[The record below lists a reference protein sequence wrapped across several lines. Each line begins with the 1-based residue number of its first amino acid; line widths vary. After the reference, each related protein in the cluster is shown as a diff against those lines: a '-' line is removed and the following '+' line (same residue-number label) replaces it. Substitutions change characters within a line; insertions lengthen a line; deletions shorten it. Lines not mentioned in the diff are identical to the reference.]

1 MIDELAL
8 FQLLFSSQSGFR
20 RLFLFILPIS
30 PFPHF
35 PTSPFPHFPTSPLP
49 RLIEYNRVFSKS
61 DQLLALISPS
71 VRI

>member
-1 MIDELAL
+1 TPHTLHPTPHTPHPTPHTL
-8 FQLLFSSQSGFR
+8 HPTPHYPTTP
-20 RLFLFILPIS
+20 LP
-30 PFPHF
+30 HL
-35 PTSPFPHFPTSPLP
+35 PTSPHPTPPLP